1 MNSNSTFDS
10 NSLELSS
17 GVYHYYP
24 IQQLESHAHSPLAQ
38 LPFCIR
44 ILLEGS
50 LRSAATGTG
59 TLDDLV
65 KIARWTPNPKTVRP
79 AVGYIPGR
87 VVLQDLTGIPVLV
100 DLASLRS
107 ERARQ
112 GENPK
117 QVNPVIP
124 VDLVVD
130 HSLQI
135 DYFGAVDSMIRNQ
148 EMEYQRNRE
157 RYQFLKW
164 AQQEFSNLRIIPPG
178 GGIVHQMNLEYLAQ
192 VALIH
197 NVDDQQW
204 VQAETLI
211 GTDSHTT
218 MINGLG
224 VLGWGVGGIEAI
236 AAMLGQPVELI
247 LPDVVGV
254 ELTGQLPAGS
264 LPTDIVLTLTHLLRN
279 TGVVNKMVEFF
290 GPSVSNLSVADRA
303 MLANMAPEFGA
314 TAAYFPVD
322 NRTLDYLAETGRTAE
337 LINLVRAYYTEQG
350 LFRESRSSDP
360 DYSQVIT
367 LNLSE
372 IEPSLA
378 GPKRP
383 QDLVKLTAVAETFK
397 SALHA
402 PTSQMGYGIS
412 ALDPSQPVLI
422 NIKNRSYALDHGSV
436 VIAAITSCTN
446 TSNPTAI
453 ISAGLLARKA
463 VELGLATSPAI
474 KTSFTPGSPVVVDY
488 LKRAGL
494 MHYLEALGF
503 YLNGFGCA
511 TCIGN
516 SGPLAPEVVKA
527 IEDHQLITAAVLS
540 GNRNFEGRIHPNVQ
554 ANYLASPALVVA
566 YALAGS
572 VRVDLGNQPIGISG
586 VGKEVFLEDI
596 WPSELEVSSL
606 VAKTIHPDSY
616 QNNRRRIMGGDQTW
630 QDLKDATG
638 LFYPWDSASTYL
650 KETPFC
656 APVDP
661 LPAKIQH
668 ARVLAIL
675 GDSIT
680 TDHISPAGAISAG
693 TPASDYLIEKGIT
706 PRDFN
711 TYGSRRGNHEVM
723 ARGTFANI
731 RLKNQMCVGKEGGF
745 TIYQPDNVLMSIHD
759 AAIRY
764 QAEGVPLLIF
774 AGKDYGSGS
783 SRDWAAKGPRLLG
796 VRAVIAESFER
807 IHRSNLVGM
816 GILPLTFQGGQSVET
831 LGLTGSEEYA
841 LSGLD
846 QLSPGQ
852 TIQATAYTEGKVH
865 TFHLTGQIQSEYELE
880 CLKKGGVFQV
890 FGGN

>member
-1 MNSNSTFDS
+1 MNSQSTFDS
-10 NSLELSS
+10 NCLELSS
-17 GVYHYYP
+17 GIYHYYP
-24 IQQLESHAHSPLAQ
+24 IQQLESLANTPLAK
-38 LPFCIR
+38 LPYCIR

-50 LRSAATGTG
+50 LRSVATGSG
-59 TLDDLV
+59 SLDDLV
-65 KIARWTPNPKTVRP
+65 KIARWTPNPNSTRP
-79 AVGYIPGR
+79 AIGYLPGR

-112 GENPK
+112 GRDPK
-117 QVNPVIP
+117 SVNPVIP

-135 DYFGAVDSMIRNQ
+135 DHFGSADSMLRNQ

-192 VALIH
+192 VAMVRT
-197 NVDDQQW
+197 VDDRRW

-279 TGVVNKMVEFF
+279 AGVVNKMVEFY
-290 GPSVSNLSVADRA
+290 GSSIPNLSVADRA
-303 MLANMAPEFGA
+303 MLANMSPEFGA

-322 NRTLDYLAETGRTAE
+322 DRTLDYLAETGRTTE
-337 LINLVRAYYTEQG
+337 EIDLVRAYFNAQG
-350 LFRESRSSDP
+350 LYRDGQSPDP
-360 DYSQVIT
+360 EYSQILT
-367 LNLSE
+367 LNLSK

-383 QDLVKLTAVAETFK
+383 QDLVKLTAVAESFK
-397 SALHA
+397 NRLHA
-402 PTSQMGYGIS
+402 PTSQMGYGVSDI
-412 ALDPSQPVLI
+412 DHVQPVLI
-422 NIKNRSYALDHGSV
+422 NLKKRSYVLDHGSV

-446 TSNPTAI
+446 TSNPTAM
-453 ISAGLLARKA
+453 ISAGLLAKKA
-463 VELGLATSPAI
+463 VELGLTTSPAI

-516 SGPLAPEVVKA
+516 SGPLAPEVVQA
-527 IEDHQLITAAVLS
+527 IEDNHLITAAVLS
-540 GNRNFEGRIHPNVQ
+540 GNRNFEGRIYPYVQ

-566 YALAGS
+566 FALAGS
-572 VRVDLGNQPIGISG
+572 VRVDLENQPIGISG
-586 VGKEVFLEDI
+586 LGKEVFLEDI
-596 WPSELEVSSL
+596 WPTELEVSSL
-606 VAKTIHPDSY
+606 VAKTIHPESY
-616 QNNRRRIMGGDQTW
+616 QNNRSRIMEGDHTW
-630 QDLKDATG
+630 QDLKAATG
-638 LFYPWDSASTYL
+638 LLYPWDSASTYL

-656 APVDP
+656 APVGP
-661 LPAKIQH
+661 LPAEIKH

-693 TPASDYLIEKGIT
+693 TPASDYLIQKGIP

-731 RLKNQMCVGKEGGF
+731 RLKNRMCAGKEGGF
-745 TIYQPDNVLMSIHD
+745 TIHQPDNVLD
-759 AAIRY
+759 
-764 QAEGVPLLIF
+764 
-774 AGKDYGSGS
+774 
-783 SRDWAAKGPRLLG
+783 
-796 VRAVIAESFER
+796 
-807 IHRSNLVGM
+807 
-816 GILPLTFQGGQSVET
+816 
-831 LGLTGSEEYA
+831 EY
-841 LSGLD
+841 
-846 QLSPGQ
+846 P
-852 TIQATAYTEGKVH
+852 
-865 TFHLTGQIQSEYELE
+865 
-880 CLKKGGVFQV
+880 
-890 FGGN
+890 